1 MEHHQNNS
9 IGYSLISW
17 IMLTILSSVQ
27 TCYSYVSV
35 KFGTAR
41 RMMILCLF
49 LISCGSN
56 EGTPENPPTVKND
69 PQQEIQQ
76 PAETQ
81 NIQPNDNVAQ
91 VYKPIIGDTSVDI
104 ENMDY
109 PMPSGRVIS
118 VLITGIDS
126 RLGEKTARAD
136 ANHLVRFFLDSG
148 QVEVISVPRST
159 YADAKFT
166 DPRGQLIGNVRL
178 TLGRDRYMKEIRR
191 VTEVNK
197 IDFFVEFGFSQAMG
211 IIEIMGYKDNAS
223 NALRVIRS
231 RKVYAAGDK
240 QRSYNQGQ
248 FIRQAILRTFDYTD
262 DLMGQLGI
270 RAALALST
278 TNLSYDA
285 ASYILDEMRAHGFS
299 SNTPE
304 RIWVRMMPKS
314 GYNLK
319 VFDYDSS
326 NISNIETAIESK
338 VQHIVGKN
346 DRKQPEYYANIL
358 RGLLAKVE
366 KDTNKP
372 ERVIDSLAHPFKQK
386 SWIQIQNVNERIT
399 LRDKLCYM
407 LVNAY
412 NKKGKTAEA
421 FEIVKY
427 IEQEDEFRK
436 SGTMK

>member
-1 MEHHQNNS
+1 MIHLIINAIFFVLLAVSLNS
-9 IGYSLISW
+9 CNDEAEKSIPIESKKSKEATLDAK
-17 IMLTILSSVQ
+17 Q
-27 TCYSYVSV
+27 TGIQQVADLD
-35 KFGTAR
+35 K
-41 RMMILCLF
+41 
-49 LISCGSN
+49 
-56 EGTPENPPTVKND
+56 NPIEQD
-69 PQQEIQQ
+69 PQW
-76 PAETQ
+76 
-81 NIQPNDNVAQ
+81 
-91 VYKPIIGDTSVDI
+91 KPIIGDTNVDV
-104 ENMDY
+104 EEMQY
-109 PMPSGRVIS
+109 PMPTGRVIS

-148 QVEVISVPRST
+148 VAEVISVPRST

-178 TLGRDRYMKEIRR
+178 TLGRERYMKEIRR
-191 VTEVNK
+191 VTEVKK

-211 IIEIMGYKDNAS
+211 IIEIMGYKENAS

-262 DLMGQLGI
+262 DIMGQLGI

-285 ASYILDEMRAHGFS
+285 ATYILDEMRAHGFS
-299 SNTPE
+299 SNTPD

-314 GYNLK
+314 NYRLK

-326 NISNIETAIESK
+326 NIATIESAIESK
-338 VQHIVGKN
+338 VKYIVGKN

-358 RGLLAKVE
+358 RGLLTLVE
-366 KDTNKP
+366 KDTNRP
-372 ERVIDSLAHPFKQK
+372 ERVIDSLAHPFRQK
-386 SWIQIQNVNERIT
+386 SWIQIQNINERIA

-412 NKKGKTAEA
+412 TKKGKTAEA
-421 FEIVKY
+421 YEIVKY
-427 IEQEDEFRK
+427 IEQEDSFRK

>member
-1 MEHHQNNS
+1 MKQLFLHTS
-9 IGYSLISW
+9 IIA
-17 IMLTILSSVQ
+17 IMGL
-27 TCYSYVSV
+27 
-35 KFGTAR
+35 G
-41 RMMILCLF
+41 
-49 LISCGSN
+49 LISCGEDSPS
-56 EGTPENPPTVKND
+56 PEPEIIKQSGKVESDHQKNIKAGD
-69 PQQEIQQ
+69 LEQEITNQDQQ
-76 PAETQ
+76 LQ
-81 NIQPNDNVAQ
+81 
-91 VYKPIIGDTSVDI
+91 PIIGDTMVDI
-104 ENMDY
+104 DEMEY
-109 PMPSGRVIS
+109 PMPSGRVIN

-148 QVEVISVPRST
+148 CVEIISVPRST

-178 TLGRDRYMKEIRR
+178 TLGRDKYMKEIRK

-211 IIEIMGYKDNAS
+211 IIEIMGYKENAS
-223 NALRVIRS
+223 SALRVIRS

-262 DLMGQLGI
+262 DMMGQLGI

-285 ASYILDEMRAHGFS
+285 ASYLLDELRANGFS
-299 SNTPE
+299 SNTPD

-314 GYNLK
+314 SYKLK
-319 VFDYDSS
+319 VFDYDSA
-326 NISNIETAIESK
+326 NISNIENAIESK
-338 VQHIVGKN
+338 VKNIIGKN
-346 DRKQPEYYANIL
+346 DRKNPEYYANIM
-358 RGLLAKVE
+358 RSLLAKVE

-372 ERVIDSLAHPFKQK
+372 ERVIDSLAHPFRQR
-386 SWIQIQNVNERIT
+386 SWIQIQNVQERIA

-412 NKKGKTAEA
+412 TKKGKTAEA
-421 FEIVKY
+421 FEIVQY
-427 IEQEDEFRK
+427 IEQEDAFRK

>member
-1 MEHHQNNS
+1 MVNQQS
-9 IGYSLISW
+9 K
-17 IMLTILSSVQ
+17 MFTIFVFKMQRMIPFGMIKKSSA
-27 TCYSYVSV
+27 TMACMH
-35 KFGTAR
+35 A
-41 RMMILCLF
+41 IPIF
-49 LISCGSN
+49 LICMSLLSCDS
-56 EGTPENPPTVKND
+56 K
-69 PQQEIQQ
+69 QEIPQDPSPVKKKQHAQ

-178 TLGRDRYMKEIRR
+178 TLGRDRYMKEIKR

-211 IIEIMGYKDNAS
+211 IIEIMGYKENAS

-262 DLMGQLGI
+262 DLVGQLGI

-278 TNLSYDA
+278 SNLSYDA

-319 VFDYDSS
+319 VFNYDSS
-326 NISNIETAIESK
+326 NISTIEAAIESK

-386 SWIQIQNVNERIT
+386 SWIQIQNVNERIA
-399 LRDKLCYM
+399 LRDKLCFM

-427 IEQEDEFRK
+427 IEQEDAFRK

>member
-1 MEHHQNNS
+1 MPKRFKIIS
-9 IGYSLISW
+9 ILNKKLINIEPYSARTMSNFLQS
-17 IMLTILSSVQ
+17 LFLPLFCATLFLSSCENSENGKDPIETPKQIVSQNEIVTQSGKQGDAEQ
-27 TCYSYVSV
+27 TPIAEKQY
-35 KFGTAR
+35 
-41 RMMILCLF
+41 
-49 LISCGSN
+49 
-56 EGTPENPPTVKND
+56 
-69 PQQEIQQ
+69 Q
-76 PAETQ
+76 P
-81 NIQPNDNVAQ
+81 V
-91 VYKPIIGDTSVDI
+91 IGDTSVDI

-178 TLGRDRYMKEIRR
+178 TLGRDRYMKEIKR

-262 DLMGQLGI
+262 DLLGQLGI

-278 TNLSYDA
+278 TNLSADA
-285 ASYILDEMRAHGFS
+285 ATYILDEMRAHGFS
-299 SNTPE
+299 SNTPD

-319 VFDYDSS
+319 VFNYDSS
-326 NISNIETAIESK
+326 NIANIESVIESR
-338 VQHIVGKN
+338 VEHIVGKN

-386 SWIQIQNVNERIT
+386 SWIQIQNVNERIA

-427 IEQEDEFRK
+427 IEQEDAFRK

>member
-1 MEHHQNNS
+1 MQKQCKTICNS
-9 IGYSLISW
+9 NKKHINIDFYSTPIQMMKQFILHSCIIAFTGLI
-17 IMLTILSSVQ
+17 
-27 TCYSYVSV
+27 
-35 KFGTAR
+35 
-41 RMMILCLF
+41 
-49 LISCGSN
+49 LISCG
-56 EGTPENPPTVKND
+56 EN
-69 PQQEIQQ
+69 Q
-76 PAETQ
+76 PAQEPSKTDGNNNVQSVQKQNMQIGDLEQEEPTQ
-81 NIQPNDNVAQ
+81 EKQYQ
-91 VYKPIIGDTSVDI
+91 PIIGDTTIDIDDI
-104 ENMDY
+104 EY

-148 QVEVISVPRST
+148 CVEVISVPRST

-191 VTEVNK
+191 VTEVKK

-211 IIEIMGYKDNAS
+211 IIEIMGYKENAS
-223 NALRVIRS
+223 SALRVIRS

-248 FIRQAILRTFDYTD
+248 FIRQAILRSFDHTD

-285 ASYILDEMRAHGFS
+285 ASYILDELRANGFN
-299 SNTPE
+299 SNSPD

-314 GYNLK
+314 SYQLK

-326 NISNIETAIESK
+326 NIANIETSIESK
-338 VQHIVGKN
+338 VKNIVGKN
-346 DRKQPEYYANIL
+346 DRKNPEYYANIM
-358 RGLLAKVE
+358 RSLLAKVE
-366 KDTNKP
+366 KDSNKP
-372 ERVIDSLAHPFKQK
+372 ERVIDSLAHPFRQR
-386 SWIQIQNVNERIT
+386 SWIQIQNLNERIA

-427 IEQEDEFRK
+427 VEQEDAFRK

>member
-1 MEHHQNNS
+1 
-9 IGYSLISW
+9 
-17 IMLTILSSVQ
+17 
-27 TCYSYVSV
+27 
-35 KFGTAR
+35 
-41 RMMILCLF
+41 MMILCLF

-81 NIQPNDNVAQ
+81 NIQPNDNAAQ

-304 RIWVRMMPKS
+304 RIWVRMMPKT
-314 GYNLK
+314 GYNMK

-326 NISNIETAIESK
+326 NISNIEAAIESK

-372 ERVIDSLAHPFKQK
+372 ERVIDSLVHPFKQK

>member
-1 MEHHQNNS
+1 MNFNNPQKMKQL
-9 IGYSLISW
+9 LINSCIIA
-17 IMLTILSSVQ
+17 IMGLS
-27 TCYSYVSV
+27 
-35 KFGTAR
+35 F
-41 RMMILCLF
+41 
-49 LISCGSN
+49 ISCN
-56 EGTPENPPTVKND
+56 EE
-69 PQQEIQQ
+69 Q
-76 PAETQ
+76 PAPEPQLIKQSKKVESDHQKNMQAGDLEHNETTHDQ
-81 NIQPNDNVAQ
+81 QLQ
-91 VYKPIIGDTSVDI
+91 PIIGDTMVDI
-104 ENMDY
+104 DDMEY
-109 PMPSGRVIS
+109 PMPSGRVIN

-148 QVEVISVPRST
+148 CVEVISVPRST

-178 TLGRDRYMKEIRR
+178 TLGRDKYMKEIRK

-211 IIEIMGYKDNAS
+211 IIEIMGYKENAS
-223 NALRVIRS
+223 SALRVIRS

-262 DLMGQLGI
+262 DVMGQLGI

-285 ASYILDEMRAHGFS
+285 ASYILDELRAHGFG
-299 SNTPE
+299 SNTPD

-314 GYNLK
+314 SYKLK
-319 VFDYDSS
+319 VFDYDSA
-326 NISNIETAIESK
+326 NIANIESAIESK
-338 VQHIVGKN
+338 VKNIVGKN
-346 DRKQPEYYANIL
+346 DRKNPEYYANIM
-358 RGLLAKVE
+358 RSLLAKVE
-366 KDTNKP
+366 KDTGKP
-372 ERVIDSLAHPFKQK
+372 ERVIDSLAHPFRQR
-386 SWIQIQNVNERIT
+386 SWIQIQNVNERIA
-399 LRDKLCYM
+399 LRDRLCYL

-412 NKKGKTAEA
+412 TKKGKTAEA
-421 FEIVKY
+421 FEIVQY
-427 IEQEDEFRK
+427 IEQEDTFRK

>member
-1 MEHHQNNS
+1 MKQVLL
-9 IGYSLISW
+9 YSCI
-17 IMLTILSSVQ
+17 IAFMGLS
-27 TCYSYVSV
+27 
-35 KFGTAR
+35 F
-41 RMMILCLF
+41 
-49 LISCGSN
+49 ISCS
-56 EGTPENPPTVKND
+56 EEQPASEP
-69 PQQEIQQ
+69 QEIIHSSKTQSDQQ
-76 PAETQ
+76 K
-81 NIQPNDNVAQ
+81 NVPTGDLEHEDIAQ
-91 VYKPIIGDTSVDI
+91 EHQLQPIIGDTMVDI
-104 ENMDY
+104 DEMEY
-109 PMPSGRVIS
+109 PMPSGRVIN

-148 QVEVISVPRST
+148 CVEVISVPRST

-178 TLGRDRYMKEIRR
+178 TLGRDKYMKEIRK

-211 IIEIMGYKDNAS
+211 IIEIMGYKENAS
-223 NALRVIRS
+223 SALRVIRS

-262 DLMGQLGI
+262 DIMGQLGI

-285 ASYILDEMRAHGFS
+285 ASYILDELRANGFS
-299 SNTPE
+299 SNTPD

-314 GYNLK
+314 SYKLK
-319 VFDYDSS
+319 VFDYDSA
-326 NISNIETAIESK
+326 NIANIESAIESK
-338 VQHIVGKN
+338 VKNIVGKN
-346 DRKQPEYYANIL
+346 DRKNPEYYANIM
-358 RGLLAKVE
+358 RSLLAKVE

-372 ERVIDSLAHPFKQK
+372 ERVIDSLAHPFRQR
-386 SWIQIQNVNERIT
+386 SWIQIQNVQERIA

-421 FEIVKY
+421 FEIVQY
-427 IEQEDEFRK
+427 IEQEDAFRK

>member
-1 MEHHQNNS
+1 MQKQCKDIYNSNKKLINNEFY
-9 IGYSLISW
+9 IRNKQKMKQYFLH
-17 IMLTILSSVQ
+17 
-27 TCYSYVSV
+27 
-35 KFGTAR
+35 
-41 RMMILCLF
+41 LCLMAITGLMF
-49 LISCGSN
+49 ISCGDN
-56 EGTPENPPTVKND
+56 TPVPEVPKMSQSSRVNSDDQKNIEKAD
-69 PQQEIQQ
+69 LEQEEIDQERQYQQ
-76 PAETQ
+76 
-81 NIQPNDNVAQ
+81 
-91 VYKPIIGDTSVDI
+91 IIGDTSVDI
-104 ENMDY
+104 DEMEF
-109 PMPSGRVIS
+109 PMPSGRVIT

-148 QVEVISVPRST
+148 CVEVISVPRST

-178 TLGRDRYMKEIRR
+178 TLGRDKYMKEIKR

-211 IIEIMGYKDNAS
+211 IIEIMGYKENAS

-262 DLMGQLGI
+262 DIMGQFGI

-278 TNLSYDA
+278 TNLSFDA
-285 ASYILDEMRAHGFS
+285 ASYILDELRANGFN
-299 SNTPE
+299 SNTPD

-314 GYNLK
+314 SYKLK
-319 VFDYDSS
+319 VFNYDSA
-326 NISNIETAIESK
+326 NIANIESSIESK
-338 VQHIVGKN
+338 VKNIIGKK
-346 DRKQPEYYANIL
+346 DRKNPEYYANIM
-358 RGLLAKVE
+358 RSLLAKVE

-372 ERVIDSLAHPFKQK
+372 ERVIDSLAHPFRQR
-386 SWIQIQNVNERIT
+386 SWIQIQNVSERIA
-399 LRDKLCYM
+399 LRDKLCFM

-412 NKKGKTAEA
+412 NKKGKNTEA
-421 FEIVKY
+421 YEIVKY
-427 IEQEDEFRK
+427 IEQEDAFRK
-436 SGTMK
+436 NGILK

>member
-1 MEHHQNNS
+1 MQ
-9 IGYSLISW
+9 IGDLE
-17 IMLTILSSVQ
+17 Q
-27 TCYSYVSV
+27 
-35 KFGTAR
+35 
-41 RMMILCLF
+41 
-49 LISCGSN
+49 
-56 EGTPENPPTVKND
+56 EDPT
-69 PQQEIQQ
+69 QEKQYQ
-76 PAETQ
+76 
-81 NIQPNDNVAQ
+81 
-91 VYKPIIGDTSVDI
+91 PIIGDTTVDI
-104 ENMDY
+104 DDIEY

-148 QVEVISVPRST
+148 CVEVISVPRST

-191 VTEVNK
+191 VTEVKK

-211 IIEIMGYKDNAS
+211 IIEIMGYKENAS
-223 NALRVIRS
+223 SALRVIRS

-248 FIRQAILRTFDYTD
+248 FIRQAILRSFDHTD

-285 ASYILDEMRAHGFS
+285 ASYILDELRANGFN
-299 SNTPE
+299 SNTPD

-314 GYNLK
+314 SYKLK

-326 NISNIETAIESK
+326 NIANIETSIESK
-338 VQHIVGKN
+338 VKNIVGKN
-346 DRKQPEYYANIL
+346 DRKNPEYYANIM
-358 RGLLAKVE
+358 RSLLAKVE

-372 ERVIDSLAHPFKQK
+372 ERVIDSLAHPFRQR
-386 SWIQIQNVNERIT
+386 SWIQIQNLNERIA

-427 IEQEDEFRK
+427 VEQEDAFRK

>member
-1 MEHHQNNS
+1 MKKQ
-9 IGYSLISW
+9 
-17 IMLTILSSVQ
+17 ILLP
-27 TCYSYVSV
+27 
-35 KFGTAR
+35 
-41 RMMILCLF
+41 LCCIALLLGI
-49 LISCGSN
+49 LISCDDQHPAPIPTSKVQSN
-56 EGTPENPPTVKND
+56 AVDPEQGKNLQAGD
-69 PQQEIQQ
+69 LEPVDTAQQ
-76 PAETQ
+76 TQ
-81 NIQPNDNVAQ
+81 YQ
-91 VYKPIIGDTSVDI
+91 PIIGDTSIDTD
-104 ENMDY
+104 EMEY
-109 PMPSGRVIS
+109 PMPTGRVIS

-148 QVEVISVPRST
+148 CVEVISVPRST

-211 IIEIMGYKDNAS
+211 IIEIMGYKENAS

-248 FIRQAILRTFDYTD
+248 FIRQAILRSFDHTD

-285 ASYILDEMRAHGFS
+285 ATYILDELRAHGFH
-299 SNTPE
+299 SNTPD

-314 GYNLK
+314 SYKLK
-319 VFDYDSS
+319 VFDYDSA
-326 NISNIETAIESK
+326 NIAHIETSIESK
-338 VQHIVGKN
+338 VKNIVGKN
-346 DRKQPEYYANIL
+346 DRKNPEYYANIM
-358 RGLLAKVE
+358 RSLLAKVE
-366 KDTNKP
+366 KDSNKP
-372 ERVIDSLAHPFKQK
+372 ERVIDSLAHPFRQR
-386 SWIQIQNVNERIT
+386 SWIQIQNVQERIA

-421 FEIVKY
+421 FEIVQY
-427 IEQEDEFRK
+427 VEQEDAFRK

>member
-1 MEHHQNNS
+1 MQKRFKIIS
-9 IGYSLISW
+9 ILNKKLINIEPYSARTMSNFLQS
-17 IMLTILSSVQ
+17 LFLPLCCATLFLSSCENSENGKDPIETPKQIFSQNEIVTQSGKQGDAEQ
-27 TCYSYVSV
+27 TPIAEKQY
-35 KFGTAR
+35 
-41 RMMILCLF
+41 
-49 LISCGSN
+49 
-56 EGTPENPPTVKND
+56 
-69 PQQEIQQ
+69 Q
-76 PAETQ
+76 P
-81 NIQPNDNVAQ
+81 V
-91 VYKPIIGDTSVDI
+91 IGDTSVDI

-178 TLGRDRYMKEIRR
+178 TLGRDRYMKEIKR

-262 DLMGQLGI
+262 ELMGQLGI

-278 TNLSYDA
+278 TNLSADA
-285 ASYILDEMRAHGFS
+285 ATYILDEMRAHGFS
-299 SNTPE
+299 SNTPD

-319 VFDYDSS
+319 VFNYDSS
-326 NISNIETAIESK
+326 NIANIESAIESK
-338 VQHIVGKN
+338 VVNIVGKN
-346 DRKQPEYYANIL
+346 DRKHPEYYANIL

-386 SWIQIQNVNERIT
+386 SWIQIQNVNERIA

-427 IEQEDEFRK
+427 IEQEDAFRK

>member
-1 MEHHQNNS
+1 MNFNNPQKMKQL
-9 IGYSLISW
+9 LINSCIIA
-17 IMLTILSSVQ
+17 IMGLS
-27 TCYSYVSV
+27 
-35 KFGTAR
+35 F
-41 RMMILCLF
+41 
-49 LISCGSN
+49 ISCN
-56 EGTPENPPTVKND
+56 EE
-69 PQQEIQQ
+69 Q
-76 PAETQ
+76 PAPEPQLINQSKKVESNHQMNMQAGDLEHNETVQ
-81 NIQPNDNVAQ
+81 EQELQ
-91 VYKPIIGDTSVDI
+91 PIIGDTMVDI
-104 ENMDY
+104 DDMEY
-109 PMPSGRVIS
+109 PMPSGRVIN

-148 QVEVISVPRST
+148 CVEVISVPRST

-178 TLGRDRYMKEIRR
+178 TLGRDRYMKEIRK
-191 VTEVNK
+191 VTEVKK

-211 IIEIMGYKDNAS
+211 IIEIMGYKENAS
-223 NALRVIRS
+223 SALRVIRS

-262 DLMGQLGI
+262 DVMGQLGI

-285 ASYILDEMRAHGFS
+285 ASYILDELRAHGFG
-299 SNTPE
+299 SNTPD

-314 GYNLK
+314 SYKLK
-319 VFDYDSS
+319 VFDYDSA
-326 NISNIETAIESK
+326 NIANIESAIESK
-338 VQHIVGKN
+338 VKNIVGKN
-346 DRKQPEYYANIL
+346 DRKNPEYYANIM
-358 RGLLAKVE
+358 RSLLAKGD

-372 ERVIDSLAHPFKQK
+372 ERVIDSLAHPFRQR
-386 SWIQIQNVNERIT
+386 SWIQIQNVNERIA
-399 LRDKLCYM
+399 LRDKLCYL

-412 NKKGKTAEA
+412 TKKGKTAEA
-421 FEIVKY
+421 FEIVQY
-427 IEQEDEFRK
+427 IEQEDAFRK

>member
-1 MEHHQNNS
+1 MVNQQS
-9 IGYSLISW
+9 K
-17 IMLTILSSVQ
+17 MFTIFVFKMQ
-27 TCYSYVSV
+27 
-35 KFGTAR
+35 K
-41 RMMILCLF
+41 MILFGMIIKSSATLACMRAIPIF
-49 LISCGSN
+49 LICISLLSCDSN
-56 EGTPENPPTVKND
+56 QEI
-69 PQQEIQQ
+69 PQQPSPVKKKQHAQ

-81 NIQPNDNVAQ
+81 NIQPNDNAAQ

-178 TLGRDRYMKEIRR
+178 TLGRDRYMKEIKR
-191 VTEVNK
+191 VTEINK

-211 IIEIMGYKDNAS
+211 IIEIMGYKENAS

-262 DLMGQLGI
+262 DLVGQLGI

-278 TNLSYDA
+278 SNLSYDA
-285 ASYILDEMRAHGFS
+285 ASFILDEMRAHGFS

-319 VFDYDSS
+319 VFNYDSS
-326 NISNIETAIESK
+326 NISNIEAAIESK

-386 SWIQIQNVNERIT
+386 SWIQIQNVNERIA
-399 LRDKLCYM
+399 LRDKLCFM

-427 IEQEDEFRK
+427 IEQEDAFRK